1 MGKQPTG
8 LGPQLEIRELALGS
22 EWKPSHPRNTT
33 TPALSNP
40 QNKEIPKP
48 GNWTRLVTLG

>member
-1 MGKQPTG
+1 MEKLPTG
-8 LGPQLEIRELALGS
+8 LGPQLEIRELTLGS
-22 EWKPSHPRNTT
+22 EWKPSHPHNTT